1 MAVVELQFR
10 ERAFLDLVG
19 SEALRPP
26 LASRVLD
33 EVRHRHGPEQEARL
47 RLTGAEWGTPFLR
60 AGDPEPGTVLVKV
73 MLAVD
78 LTGPPVRWTNGSSA
92 GSPEVTRRLTA
103 ELWIDVS
110 VTRAGPAYRL
120 TELRMVAPVANLAAG
135 WVPLLVTN
143 ERRAYHHGAIMVADG
158 IVAIRM
164 ASAAD
169 DDVWPTV
176 EDRLDAHDWGRF
188 VPGELLAELVVG
200 SLDDGLDAATGWP
213 DAEVRVEE
221 RSGGQRAWLGTV
233 ADGNGSDNGEG
244 SGPAV
249 RYAARMVALG
259 ALPFAFD
266 LPFTLLAEA
275 RFALVWRS
283 SKAAPPVLAVTAV
296 VRAEAPD
303 PDALAAFAPIELL
316 RDELRAGFDGRLDT
330 TPAGAVAFDHHHDGA
345 LRIETR
351 RALSVP
357 GSRAWAGLVESA
369 HLDARGLAV
378 RGVLALRQLGELD
391 LRDRKGIE
399 WASLRPVRDRP
410 SDRPDGTVA
419 VP

>member
-33 EVRHRHGPEQEARL
+33 EVRHRHGEEQDARL
-47 RLTGAEWGTPFLR
+47 RLTAAEWGAPFLR
-60 AGDPEPGTVLVKV
+60 AATPEPGVALVKV
-73 MLAVD
+73 TLAVD
-78 LTGPPVRWTNGSSA
+78 LTGPPLRWANGSA
-92 GSPEVTRRLTA
+92 GGTPEITRRLDA
-103 ELWIDVS
+103 ELWIEVS

-120 TELRMVAPVANLAAG
+120 AELRIVAPVGALSGG

-143 ERRAYHHGAIMVADG
+143 ERRSYHHGAIVVGAG
-158 IVAIRM
+158 IVSIRM
-164 ASAAD
+164 ASVVS
-169 DDVWPTV
+169 DDVWAPV
-176 EDRLDAHDWGRF
+176 EDRLDVHDWGRF
-188 VPGELLAELVVG
+188 VPGDLLAELVVG
-200 SLDDGLDAATGWP
+200 SLDDGLDAVTGWP

-233 ADGNGSDNGEG
+233 ADGNDGDGAG
-244 SGPAV
+244 ATGPAV

-266 LPFTLLAEA
+266 LPFMLLAEA
-275 RFALVWRS
+275 RFALVWRT
-283 SKAAPPVLAVTAV
+283 SKAAPPVLAVTSI
-296 VRAEAPD
+296 VRAEARD
-303 PDALAAFAPIELL
+303 PDALAAFGPIELL

-330 TPAGAVAFDHHHDGA
+330 TPAGAVAVDDGDGA

-369 HLDARGLAV
+369 HLDERGLAV

-391 LRDRKGIE
+391 LRDRRGIE
-399 WASLRPVRDRP
+399 WASLRPVRSRP
-410 SDRPDGTVA
+410 SDRPDGTLS